1 MVDWIYISI
10 FRAIV
15 DSIYFGFTVYAL
27 HLLLG
32 FAVSFYIVL
41 AFVLVC
47 CQSSG
52 TTVIETYCQNL
63 FCAVTV
69 NNFNTVIVND
79 KASHHDQ
86 CVHHQCNHQNA
97 LEVIAYY

>member
-1 MVDWIYISI
+1 VVDWIYISI

-47 CQSSG
+47 CQS
-52 TTVIETYCQNL
+52 VIETYCQNL
-63 FCAVTV
+63 LCAVTV
-69 NNFNTVIVND
+69 NDFNTIIVKD